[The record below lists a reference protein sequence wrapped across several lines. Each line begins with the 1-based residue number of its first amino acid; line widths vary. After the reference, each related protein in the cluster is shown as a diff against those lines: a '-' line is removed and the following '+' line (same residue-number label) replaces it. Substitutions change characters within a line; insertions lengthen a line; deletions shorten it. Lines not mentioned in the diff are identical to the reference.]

1 MGNRGTPTARYL
13 RDLARRLRRRATPQ
27 LPNPARP
34 PHPPPVGI
42 AAVAELLGGPGG
54 RWHCFGLWR
63 APPPARRPAPASV
76 TIVQPKLRR
85 SAGSTPPR
93 KEGCHTTRCTLSAC
107 MRGVTEC
114 RVSRR
119 PPIPLVIKASCRVL
133 RFIMEVPERAECE
146 NAEQL
151 RRSGPLICGGAVG
164 SSFSVDCGR
173 LHRCFG
179 RANQPDRAQSSRTA
193 HVGTVCRADIVW
205 ALRPSGMKTRAGL
218 CRLDN
223 PAMRITIGIKI
234 FGIAVGL
241 LILMSVVALLSMRMT
256 RTVDDQLV
264 IIDHNYF
271 PAYVA
276 LAQANIRSVEESA
289 YVRRLLLAT
298 AEPSDNTAKVN
309 DLRQR
314 IANAGK
320 ASDEQIAAA
329 RQHINEQIADPLDF
343 DDNIALARLDV
354 RIEGLQEERQ
364 RYEAVLGK
372 LLPAAEADNQVL
384 ATELL
389 AELDDW
395 RDDFDRKIDAAR
407 GEMRR
412 LAGAAI
418 VGTRAYQRHVVQIGL
433 ALLAIA
439 ALLGIIV
446 AAAVTL
452 GLVRPVR
459 RLLAGTAAVEGG
471 ALDTVVPIT
480 SRDEIGRLTQSFN
493 SMVGELRIKAQIRET
508 FGKYVDPRIVAGL
521 IDRPELTDPKG
532 SRREMTI
539 LFCDMKGFT
548 TFSEGMTPA
557 ALVAVLNR
565 YMTVMS
571 EPVRR
576 HSGIIDKYIGDAIM
590 AFWGPP
596 FTGADEQARLACLA
610 ALDQVA
616 GFAAFRAE
624 LPDLI
629 GFKRGFPEIDIR
641 IGIATGDVVVGRIGS
656 EANRNF
662 KDFGETVNLACVV
675 A

>member
-1 MGNRGTPTARYL
+1 
-13 RDLARRLRRRATPQ
+13 
-27 LPNPARP
+27 
-34 PHPPPVGI
+34 
-42 AAVAELLGGPGG
+42 
-54 RWHCFGLWR
+54 
-63 APPPARRPAPASV
+63 
-76 TIVQPKLRR
+76 
-85 SAGSTPPR
+85 
-93 KEGCHTTRCTLSAC
+93 
-107 MRGVTEC
+107 
-114 RVSRR
+114 
-119 PPIPLVIKASCRVL
+119 
-133 RFIMEVPERAECE
+133 
-146 NAEQL
+146 
-151 RRSGPLICGGAVG
+151 
-164 SSFSVDCGR
+164 
-173 LHRCFG
+173 
-179 RANQPDRAQSSRTA
+179 
-193 HVGTVCRADIVW
+193 
-205 ALRPSGMKTRAGL
+205 
-218 CRLDN
+218 
-223 PAMRITIGIKI
+223 MRITIGIKI

-241 LILMSVVALLSMRMT
+241 LILMGVVALLSMRMT

-289 YVRRLLLAT
+289 YVRRLLLAI
-298 AEPSDNTAKVN
+298 AEPPDNTAKID

-320 ASDEQIAAA
+320 ASDEEIAAA

-354 RIEGLQEERQ
+354 RIEALQEERQ
-364 RYEAVLGK
+364 RYEAVLDK
-372 LLPAAEADNQVL
+372 LLPAAEADNKVL

-395 RDDFDRKIDAAR
+395 RDDFDHKIDAAR
-407 GEMRR
+407 SEMRR

-418 VGTRAYQRHVVQIGL
+418 IGTRAYQRHVVQIGL

-439 ALLGIIV
+439 ALLGITV
-446 AAAVTL
+446 AAAVTF

-521 IDRPELTDPKG
+521 IDRPEVTDAKG
-532 SRREMTI
+532 SRREMTM
-539 LFCDMKGFT
+539 LFCDIKGFT
-548 TFSEGMTPA
+548 SFSEGMTPVG
-557 ALVAVLNR
+557 LVNVLNR
-565 YMTVMS
+565 YLSVIS
-571 EPVRR
+571 EPVR
-576 HSGIIDKYIGDAIM
+576 HNNGIIDKYIGDAIM

-624 LPDLI
+624 LPDLV
-629 GFKRGFPEIDIR
+629 GFKRRFLGHDIR
-641 IGIATGDVVVGRIGS
+641 IGIATGDVVVAASARTRPATTRSSGIP
-656 EANRNF
+656 
-662 KDFGETVNLACVV
+662 
-675 A
+675 